1 MTNERAKLL
10 QLLEEKKE
18 LFLEMEQVSEKMLF
32 HVTSPSYNW

>member
-18 LFLEMEQVSEKMLF
+18 LFLEMEQVSEKMLLMDAD
-32 HVTSPSYNW
+32 